1 MNIKIGKGGSGKVN
15 LTKGTNGKLIEKKYI
30 DFFPANF
37 ISKVTLSGGGIGNGI
52 YTRNSGGA
60 TRFYGPNGNFIE
72 WADPLWRLIVI
83 SIFPP
88 DGDSAYMSYDLMT
101 WEEDISSKPPTGIT
115 ENSIVLIFDPIFYKK
130 DVANTFI
137 KIIATDSD
145 LSYVNG
151 IYSQTVNPKK
161 VYTKPFFVKDD
172 DPNMSIYWDGRNRD
186 PAQRR
191 WHIVD
196 SSSRNGMQDLWDK
209 TSFDPDIHETPADVD
224 WANPEGGQ
232 ALGIYQPPVISHY
245 TDNILTKHYE
255 LDPAFLEQIRY
266 YQVNGIVPTTIQ
278 VNQRIIGAPFNT
290 RKIEIN
296 NNTLSYIKASDNNDV
311 ENGKLNTFYGNRATN
326 PPVDNK
332 YSLLHLNANV
342 VSSKSTLNIFI
353 RLQRPIQHKNPN
365 NGYIVREKRGV
376 FCSYT
381 SFNIGYRSP
390 YYNIPGR
397 PSYKGVFDN
406 FSFVFTFGERGYSDI
421 FLRPISFN
429 LMTDY
434 KFKFGEMY
442 MLSICCDD
450 GNLSIFING
459 ELQTVALVPFN
470 PLVNPSASRSISRR
484 KTLYK
489 NRRDQMPLAPG
500 FYMKN
505 GTIYPH
511 TGTTFYAKDGYGLT
525 YLNFGKSAVAQ
536 GRTKLGQNKTWNTKK
551 RSRYLNN
558 LDIGVINAY
567 NIVLSESDIK
577 TIYENFRYRY
587 I

>member
-1 MNIKIGKGGSGKVN
+1 MNIKIGKSGSGKINSTKGGSGK
-15 LTKGTNGKLIEKKYI
+15 LIERKYI
-30 DFFPANF
+30 DLLPSPSNLTFLF
-37 ISKVTLSGGGIGNGI
+37 
-52 YTRNSGGA
+52 
-60 TRFYGPNGNFIE
+60 
-72 WADPLWRLIVI
+72 
-83 SIFPP
+83 
-88 DGDSAYMSYDLMT
+88 DS
-101 WEEDISSKPPTGIT
+101 
-115 ENSIVLIFDPIFYKK
+115 IFYKK
-130 DVANTFI
+130 DIANTFN
-137 KIIATDSD
+137 KIIATGSA

-172 DPNMSIYWDGRNRD
+172 DPNMSIYWDNRNMD
-186 PAQRR
+186 PSQRR
-191 WHIVD
+191 WHIFD
-196 SSSRNGMQDLWDK
+196 SSSRNSMQDLWDK
-209 TSFDPDIHETPADVD
+209 TSFSVNIHETPADVD
-224 WANPEGGQ
+224 WASPEGGQ
-232 ALGIYQPPVISHY
+232 ALGIYQPPVINY
-245 TDNILTKHYE
+245 YNDNILPIHYE

-278 VNQRIIGAPFNT
+278 ANQRIIGAPFNT

-296 NNTLSYIKASDNNDV
+296 NNTLSYIKASDNSDV
-311 ENGKLNTFYGNRATN
+311 ENRKSNEYYGNRTTE
-326 PPVDNK
+326 PPIDNK

-342 VSSKSTLNIFI
+342 VSSKSTLNIFV

-365 NGYIVREKRGV
+365 SGYIVREKRGV
-376 FCSYT
+376 FCSHR

-406 FSFVFTFGERGYSDI
+406 FSFVFTFGGIGYSDI

-442 MLSICCDD
+442 MLSICCDN

-470 PLVNPSASRSISRR
+470 PLVNPSAYRGGS
-484 KTLYK
+484 KNLYK

-511 TGTTFYAKDGYGLT
+511 TSTTFYAEDGYGLT
-525 YLNFGKSAVAQ
+525 YLNFGKSSLAQ
-536 GRTKLGQNKTWNTKK
+536 GRTKQTWNAKK

-567 NIVLSESDIK
+567 NIVLSEPDIK

>member
-1 MNIKIGKGGSGKVN
+1 MNIKIGKGGSGKIN
-15 LTKGTNGKLIEKKYI
+15 STKGGSGELIERKYI
-30 DFFPANF
+30 DLLPSPSNLTFLF
-37 ISKVTLSGGGIGNGI
+37 
-52 YTRNSGGA
+52 
-60 TRFYGPNGNFIE
+60 
-72 WADPLWRLIVI
+72 
-83 SIFPP
+83 
-88 DGDSAYMSYDLMT
+88 DS
-101 WEEDISSKPPTGIT
+101 
-115 ENSIVLIFDPIFYKK
+115 IFYKK
-130 DVANTFI
+130 DVANTFN
-137 KIIATDSD
+137 KIIATGSD

-172 DPNMSIYWDGRNRD
+172 DSNMSIYWDNTNMD
-186 PAQRR
+186 PSQHR
-191 WHIVD
+191 WHIFD
-196 SSSRNGMQDLWDK
+196 LSSRNSMQDLWDQ
-209 TSFDPDIHETPADVD
+209 TGSSVNIHETPADVD
-224 WANPEGGQ
+224 WASPEGGQ
-232 ALGIYQPPVISHY
+232 ALGVYQPPVINY
-245 TDNILTKHYE
+245 YNDNILPGHYE

-266 YQVNGIVPTTIQ
+266 YQINGIVPTTIQ
-278 VNQRIIGAPFNT
+278 ANQRIFGAPFNT

-296 NNTLSYIKASDNNDV
+296 NNTLSYIKASDNSDV
-311 ENGKLNTFYGNRATN
+311 ENGKSNTYYNGMGSN
-326 PPVDNK
+326 PPIDNK

-342 VSSKSTLNIFI
+342 VSSESTLNIFI

-365 NGYIVREKRGV
+365 SGGYIVREKRGV

-390 YYNIPGR
+390 YYNIPGQ

-406 FSFVFTFGERGYSDI
+406 FSFVFTFGDRGYSGI

-442 MLSICCDD
+442 MLSICCDN
-450 GNLSIFING
+450 GNISIFING

-470 PLVNPSASRSISRR
+470 PLVNPSAYEGGS
-484 KTLYK
+484 KNLYK

-505 GTIYPH
+505 GTIYPN
-511 TGTTFYAKDGYGLT
+511 TGTTFYAEDGYGLT
-525 YLNFGKSAVAQ
+525 YLNFGKSSLAQ
-536 GRTKLGQNKTWNTKK
+536 GRTKQTWNAKK